1 MMLEIKTILEDNNV
15 NFVFHPKSE
24 SLPVDKIDIELVIE
38 NYPENL
44 PNLIE
49 LVFVPGIEEATDG
62 LTLLQFYAA
71 LNLEINEKE
80 VVKVDLMRLMSDIN
94 YTLAA
99 GAFILSLN
107 ENIIYLKYNL
117 AIDRSQDKDL
127 ELKLSRTIWLI
138 NRHFDTYTNLFVEI
152 NNENLSY
159 SDIKTKGILKD

>member
-1 MMLEIKTILEDNNV
+1 MLEIKTILEDNNV

-24 SLPVDKIDIELVIE
+24 SLPVDKIDIELIIE
-38 NYPENL
+38 NYPEDL
-44 PNLIE
+44 SNLIE

-62 LTLLQFYAA
+62 LTLLQFYVA

-80 VVKVDLMRLMSDIN
+80 SVKIDLMKLISDIN
-94 YTLAA
+94 YTLAV

-159 SDIKTKGILKD
+159 SDIKTKGIV

>member
-1 MMLEIKTILEDNNV
+1 MLEIKKILEDNNV

-24 SLPVDKIDIELVIE
+24 SLPLDKIDIELVIE

-62 LTLLQFYAA
+62 LSLLQFYAA

-80 VVKVDLMRLMSDIN
+80 AVKVDLMRLISDIN

-99 GAFILSLN
+99 GAFILSLD

-127 ELKLSRTIWLI
+127 ELKISRTIWLI
-138 NRHFDTYTNLFVEI
+138 NRHFDTYTNSFVEI
-152 NNENLSY
+152 NNEKVSY
-159 SDIKTKGILKD
+159 KDIKTRGMN

>member
-1 MMLEIKTILEDNNV
+1 MLEIKKILEDNNV
-15 NFVFHPKSE
+15 SFVFHPKSE
-24 SLPVDKIDIELVIE
+24 SLPVDKIDIELIID

-80 VVKVDLMRLMSDIN
+80 AVKVDLMRLMSDIN

-138 NRHFDTYTNLFVEI
+138 TRHFDTYTNLFVEI
-152 NNENLSY
+152 NNEKLSY
-159 SDIKTKGILKD
+159 NDIKVKGII

>member
-1 MMLEIKTILEDNNV
+1 MLEIKKILEDNNV

-24 SLPVDKIDIELVIE
+24 SLPVDKIDIELIIE
-38 NYPENL
+38 NYPEDL
-44 PNLIE
+44 SNLIE

-62 LTLLQFYAA
+62 LSLLQFYVA

-80 VVKVDLMRLMSDIN
+80 SVKIDLMKLMSDIN
-94 YTLAA
+94 YTMAA

-117 AIDRSQDKDL
+117 AIDRLQDKDL

-159 SDIKTKGILKD
+159 SDIKTKGIL

>member
-1 MMLEIKTILEDNNV
+1 MLDIKKILENNNV

-24 SLPVDKIDIELVIE
+24 ILPVDKIDIELIIE

-44 PNLIE
+44 PNTLE

-80 VVKVDLMRLMSDIN
+80 AVKVDLLKLLSDIN

-117 AIDRSQDKDL
+117 AIDKSQDKDL

-138 NRHFDTYTNLFVEI
+138 NRHFDTYVNLFVEI
-152 NNENLSY
+152 NNEKSTY
-159 SDIKTKGILKD
+159 SAIKAKGII